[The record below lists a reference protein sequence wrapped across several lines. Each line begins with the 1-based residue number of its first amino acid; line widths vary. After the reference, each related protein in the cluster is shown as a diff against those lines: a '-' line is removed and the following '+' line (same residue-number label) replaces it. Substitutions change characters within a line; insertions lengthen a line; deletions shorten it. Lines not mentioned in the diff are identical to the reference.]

1 MATEKYKA
9 LMSEYRQLAKRA
21 DQRLVR
27 LEKRANSG
35 QEWKAVTKYAYANA
49 MEEIRRFS
57 GAEAKRFNV
66 KPPNTTQMLQAK
78 INAMKRFLESP
89 TSTTTG
95 IRRTYEKRVNTINKE
110 YGTDFTWEELKEFF
124 EAYKAG
130 DKVQAEKELGD
141 LLFAAVNIGRKAG
154 ADCEKALKESTDRF
168 AARFTKAEQ
177 LALADGKVVT
187 ELSEKEW
194 DKYYL
199 QAKKSL

>member
-124 EAYKAG
+124 DSALSNKLDA
-130 DKVQAEKELGD
+130 KVDSKTKLIIVGEIQKHESEIK
-141 LLFAAVNIGRKAG
+141 
-154 ADCEKALKESTDRF
+154 KALEDHKPIHLKLDDDI
-168 AARFTKAEQ
+168 AEYEVN
-177 LALADGKVVT
+177 KV
-187 ELSEKEW
+187 LQ
-194 DKYYL
+194 YY
-199 QAKKSL
+199 KKDIKKLLED

>member
-124 EAYKAG
+124 DSALSNKLDAKVDSKTKLIIVGEIQKHDSEIKKALEEHKPIHLKLDDDIAEYEVNKVLKYYKK
-130 DKVQAEKELGD
+130 DIKKLLGD
-141 LLFAAVNIGRKAG
+141 
-154 ADCEKALKESTDRF
+154 
-168 AARFTKAEQ
+168 
-177 LALADGKVVT
+177 
-187 ELSEKEW
+187 
-194 DKYYL
+194 
-199 QAKKSL
+199 

>member
-124 EAYKAG
+124 DSALSNKLDA
-130 DKVQAEKELGD
+130 KVDSKTKLIIVGEIQKHGSEIK
-141 LLFAAVNIGRKAG
+141 
-154 ADCEKALKESTDRF
+154 KALEDHKPIHLKLDDDI
-168 AARFTKAEQ
+168 AEYEVN
-177 LALADGKVVT
+177 KV
-187 ELSEKEW
+187 LQ
-194 DKYYL
+194 YY
-199 QAKKSL
+199 KKDIKKLLED

>member
-78 INAMKRFLESP
+78 INAMRRFLESP

-124 EAYKAG
+124 DSALSNKLDA
-130 DKVQAEKELGD
+130 KVDSKTKLIIVGEIQKHGSEIK
-141 LLFAAVNIGRKAG
+141 
-154 ADCEKALKESTDRF
+154 KALEDYKPIHLKLDDDI
-168 AARFTKAEQ
+168 AEYEVN
-177 LALADGKVVT
+177 KV
-187 ELSEKEW
+187 LQ
-194 DKYYL
+194 YY
-199 QAKKSL
+199 KKDIKKLLED

>member
-78 INAMKRFLESP
+78 INAMKRFLESS

-124 EAYKAG
+124 DSALSNKLDA
-130 DKVQAEKELGD
+130 KVDSKTKLIIVGEIQKHGSEIK
-141 LLFAAVNIGRKAG
+141 
-154 ADCEKALKESTDRF
+154 KALEAHKPIHLKLDDDI
-168 AARFTKAEQ
+168 AEYEVN
-177 LALADGKVVT
+177 KV
-187 ELSEKEW
+187 LQ
-194 DKYYL
+194 YY
-199 QAKKSL
+199 KKDIKKLLED

>member
-78 INAMKRFLESP
+78 INAMRRFLESP

-124 EAYKAG
+124 DSALSNKLDA
-130 DKVQAEKELGD
+130 KVDSKTKLIIVGEIQKHGSEIK
-141 LLFAAVNIGRKAG
+141 
-154 ADCEKALKESTDRF
+154 KALEDHKPIHLKLDDDI
-168 AARFTKAEQ
+168 AEYEVN
-177 LALADGKVVT
+177 KV
-187 ELSEKEW
+187 LQ
-194 DKYYL
+194 YY
-199 QAKKSL
+199 KKDIKKLLED

>member
-9 LMSEYRQLAKRA
+9 LMSEYRKLAKRA

-124 EAYKAG
+124 DSALSNKLDA
-130 DKVQAEKELGD
+130 KVDSKTKLIIVGEIQKHGSEIK
-141 LLFAAVNIGRKAG
+141 
-154 ADCEKALKESTDRF
+154 KALEDHKPIHLKLDDDI
-168 AARFTKAEQ
+168 AEYEVN
-177 LALADGKVVT
+177 KV
-187 ELSEKEW
+187 LQ
-194 DKYYL
+194 YY
-199 QAKKSL
+199 KKDIKKLLED

>member
-66 KPPNTTQMLQAK
+66 KPPNSTQMLQAK

-124 EAYKAG
+124 DSALSNKLDA
-130 DKVQAEKELGD
+130 KVDSKTKLIIVGEVQKHSSEIK
-141 LLFAAVNIGRKAG
+141 
-154 ADCEKALKESTDRF
+154 KALEEHKPIHLKLDDDI
-168 AARFTKAEQ
+168 AEYEVN
-177 LALADGKVVT
+177 KV
-187 ELSEKEW
+187 LQ
-194 DKYYL
+194 YY
-199 QAKKSL
+199 KKDIKKLLEG

>member
-124 EAYKAG
+124 DSALSNKLDA
-130 DKVQAEKELGD
+130 KVDSKTKLIIVGEIQKHGSEIK
-141 LLFAAVNIGRKAG
+141 
-154 ADCEKALKESTDRF
+154 KALEAHKPIHLKLDDDI
-168 AARFTKAEQ
+168 AEYEVN
-177 LALADGKVVT
+177 KV
-187 ELSEKEW
+187 LQ
-194 DKYYL
+194 YY
-199 QAKKSL
+199 KKDIKKLLED

>member
-78 INAMKRFLESP
+78 INAIKRFLESP

-124 EAYKAG
+124 DSALSNKLDA
-130 DKVQAEKELGD
+130 KVDSKTKLIIVGEIQKHGSEIK
-141 LLFAAVNIGRKAG
+141 
-154 ADCEKALKESTDRF
+154 KALENHKPIHLKLDDDI
-168 AARFTKAEQ
+168 AEYEVN
-177 LALADGKVVT
+177 KV
-187 ELSEKEW
+187 LR
-194 DKYYL
+194 YY
-199 QAKKSL
+199 KKDIKKLLED

>member
-78 INAMKRFLESP
+78 INAMRRFLESP

-124 EAYKAG
+124 DSALSNKLDA
-130 DKVQAEKELGD
+130 KVDSKTKLIIVGEIQKHGSEIK
-141 LLFAAVNIGRKAG
+141 
-154 ADCEKALKESTDRF
+154 KALEAHKPIHLKLDDDI
-168 AARFTKAEQ
+168 AEYEVN
-177 LALADGKVVT
+177 KV
-187 ELSEKEW
+187 LQ
-194 DKYYL
+194 YY
-199 QAKKSL
+199 KKDIKKLLED

>member
-95 IRRTYEKRVNTINKE
+95 IRRTYEKRVNTINRE

-124 EAYKAG
+124 DSALSNKLDA
-130 DKVQAEKELGD
+130 KVDSKTKLIIVGEIQKHGSEIK
-141 LLFAAVNIGRKAG
+141 
-154 ADCEKALKESTDRF
+154 KALEDHKPIHLKLDDDI
-168 AARFTKAEQ
+168 AEYEVN
-177 LALADGKVVT
+177 KV
-187 ELSEKEW
+187 LQ
-194 DKYYL
+194 YY
-199 QAKKSL
+199 KKDIKKLLED

>member
-124 EAYKAG
+124 DSALSNKLDA
-130 DKVQAEKELGD
+130 KVDSKTKLIIVGEIQKHGSEIK
-141 LLFAAVNIGRKAG
+141 
-154 ADCEKALKESTDRF
+154 KALEDHKPIHLKLDDDI
-168 AARFTKAEQ
+168 AEYEVN
-177 LALADGKVVT
+177 KV
-187 ELSEKEW
+187 L
-194 DKYYL
+194 KYY
-199 QAKKSL
+199 KKDIKKLLED

>member
-1 MATEKYKA
+1 MATEKYKS
-9 LMSEYRQLAKRA
+9 LMSEYRSLAKRA

-57 GAEAKRFNV
+57 GADAKRFNV
-66 KPPNTTQMLQAK
+66 SPPNNTQMLQAK

-124 EAYKAG
+124 DSALSNKLDA
-130 DKVQAEKELGD
+130 KVDSKTKLIIVGEIQKHESEIK
-141 LLFAAVNIGRKAG
+141 
-154 ADCEKALKESTDRF
+154 KALEDHKPIHLKLDDDI
-168 AARFTKAEQ
+168 AEYEVN
-177 LALADGKVVT
+177 KV
-187 ELSEKEW
+187 L
-194 DKYYL
+194 KYY
-199 QAKKSL
+199 KKDIKKLLED

>member
-78 INAMKRFLESP
+78 INAMRRFLESP

-95 IRRTYEKRVNTINKE
+95 IRRIYEKRVNTINKE

-124 EAYKAG
+124 DSALSNKLDA
-130 DKVQAEKELGD
+130 KVDSKTKLIIVGEIQKHGSEIK
-141 LLFAAVNIGRKAG
+141 
-154 ADCEKALKESTDRF
+154 KALEDHKPIHLKLDDDI
-168 AARFTKAEQ
+168 AEYEVN
-177 LALADGKVVT
+177 KV
-187 ELSEKEW
+187 LQ
-194 DKYYL
+194 YY
-199 QAKKSL
+199 KKDIKKLLED

>member
-78 INAMKRFLESP
+78 INAIKRFLESP

-124 EAYKAG
+124 DSALSNKLDA
-130 DKVQAEKELGD
+130 KVDSKTKLIIVGEIQKHGSEIK
-141 LLFAAVNIGRKAG
+141 
-154 ADCEKALKESTDRF
+154 KALEDHKPIHLKLDDDI
-168 AARFTKAEQ
+168 AEYEVN
-177 LALADGKVVT
+177 KV
-187 ELSEKEW
+187 LQ
-194 DKYYL
+194 YY
-199 QAKKSL
+199 KKDIKKLLED

>member
-124 EAYKAG
+124 DSALSNKLDA
-130 DKVQAEKELGD
+130 KVDSKTKLIIVGEIQKHESEIK
-141 LLFAAVNIGRKAG
+141 
-154 ADCEKALKESTDRF
+154 KALEDHKPIHLKLDDDI
-168 AARFTKAEQ
+168 AEYEVN
-177 LALADGKVVT
+177 KV
-187 ELSEKEW
+187 L
-194 DKYYL
+194 KYY
-199 QAKKSL
+199 KKDIKKLLED

>member
-1 MATEKYKA
+1 MASEKYKA

-124 EAYKAG
+124 DSALSNKLDA
-130 DKVQAEKELGD
+130 KVDSKTKLIIVGEIQKHDSEIK
-141 LLFAAVNIGRKAG
+141 
-154 ADCEKALKESTDRF
+154 KALEEHKPIHLKLDDDI
-168 AARFTKAEQ
+168 AEYEVN
-177 LALADGKVVT
+177 KV
-187 ELSEKEW
+187 L
-194 DKYYL
+194 KYY
-199 QAKKSL
+199 KKDIKKLLED